1 MIICEII
8 ILNKYIV
15 VLFCFLSLVWRIY
28 ILYQKMFNKFKKI
41 KNKVI

>member
-15 VLFCFLSLVWRIY
+15 VLFCLSSLVWRIY
-28 ILYQKMFNKFKKI
+28 IQKMFNKFQKI